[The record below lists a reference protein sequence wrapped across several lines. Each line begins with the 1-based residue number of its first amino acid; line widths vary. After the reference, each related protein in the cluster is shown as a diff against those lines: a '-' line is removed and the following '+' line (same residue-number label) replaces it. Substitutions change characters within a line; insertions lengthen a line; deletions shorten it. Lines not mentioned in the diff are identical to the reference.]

1 MAVAMDN
8 AILENILRQVRPL
21 IGQGKVADYIP
32 ALATVDGSRLGIA
45 ICTVDG
51 QLFQAGDAQERF
63 SIQSISKVLSLVVA
77 MRHYS
82 EEEIWQRVGKDPSG
96 SPFNSLVQ
104 LEMEQGIPRNPFI
117 NAGALVVCDMLQGRL
132 SAPRQRMLEVVRG
145 LSGVSDISY
154 DTVVARSE
162 FEHSARNAAIAW
174 LMKSFGNFH
183 HDVTTVL
190 QNYFHYCAL
199 KMSCVELARTFVF
212 LANQGKAIHIDEP
225 VVTPMQ
231 ARQINALMATS
242 GMYQN
247 AGEFAWRAGLPAKS
261 GVGGGIV
268 AIVPHEMAIAVWSPE
283 LDDAGNSLAG
293 IAVLEHSEYDEFLK
307 LAHNPEMRFVF
318 SNTTEAGISYHA
330 GDKFDDAPAVS
341 YPAKLTRLLF
351 ERFSH
356 FNGALDKGWIIIPCE
371 LIDYNGDA
379 LRELVLRYAQEWA
392 LPEAFIQWL
401 DQANSFCSTLVDRIV
416 TGYPRDEVAKLE
428 EELGYHDGFL
438 DTAEHFYLFVI
449 QGPKSLATELR
460 LDKYPLNVL
469 IVDDIKPYK
478 ERKVA
483 ILNGAHTALVP
494 VAFQA
499 GLDTVG
505 EAMNDAE
512 ICAFVEKAIY
522 EEIIPVLDLPR
533 DELESFASAVTGRF
547 RNPYIKHQLLSIA
560 LNGMTKFRTRIL
572 PQLLAGQKANGTL
585 PARLTFALA
594 ALIAFY
600 RGERNGETYPVQDDA
615 HWLERYQQLWSQHR
629 DRVIGT
635 QELVAIVLAE
645 KDHWEQDLTQVPGL
659 VEQVA
664 NDLDAILE
672 KGMREAVRLLC

>member
-247 AGEFAWRAGLPAKS
+247 AGEFAWRVGLPAKS

-293 IAVLEHSEYDEFLK
+293 IAVL
-307 LAHNPEMRFVF
+307 RFI
-318 SNTTEAGISYHA
+318 N
-330 GDKFDDAPAVS
+330 AVS
-341 YPAKLTRLLF
+341 RST
-351 ERFSH
+351 
-356 FNGALDKGWIIIPCE
+356 
-371 LIDYNGDA
+371 
-379 LRELVLRYAQEWA
+379 LR
-392 LPEAFIQWL
+392 AFIP
-401 DQANSFCSTLVDRIV
+401 FKI
-416 TGYPRDEVAKLE
+416 
-428 EELGYHDGFL
+428 
-438 DTAEHFYLFVI
+438 
-449 QGPKSLATELR
+449 SLSLSSGHERAS
-460 LDKYPLNVL
+460 VL
-469 IVDDIKPYK
+469 P
-478 ERKVA
+478 
-483 ILNGAHTALVP
+483 
-494 VAFQA
+494 
-499 GLDTVG
+499 
-505 EAMNDAE
+505 
-512 ICAFVEKAIY
+512 
-522 EEIIPVLDLPR
+522 
-533 DELESFASAVTGRF
+533 
-547 RNPYIKHQLLSIA
+547 
-560 LNGMTKFRTRIL
+560 
-572 PQLLAGQKANGTL
+572 
-585 PARLTFALA
+585 
-594 ALIAFY
+594 
-600 RGERNGETYPVQDDA
+600 GERRA
-615 HWLERYQQLWSQHR
+615 SHR
-629 DRVIGT
+629 TTCGGFCR
-635 QELVAIVLAE
+635 
-645 KDHWEQDLTQVPGL
+645 
-659 VEQVA
+659 
-664 NDLDAILE
+664 
-672 KGMREAVRLLC
+672 

>member
-104 LEMEQGIPRNPFI
+104 LEMEQGIPRNYSEEEIWQRVGKDPSGSPFNSLVQLEMEQGIPRNPFI
-117 NAGALVVCDMLQGRL
+117 NTGALVVCDMLQGRL

-247 AGEFAWRAGLPAKS
+247 AGEFAWRVGLPAKS

-293 IAVLEHSEYDEFLK
+293 IAVLEQ
-307 LAHNPEMRFVF
+307 
-318 SNTTEAGISYHA
+318 
-330 GDKFDDAPAVS
+330 
-341 YPAKLTRLLF
+341 LT
-351 ERFSH
+351 
-356 FNGALDKGWIIIPCE
+356 K
-371 LIDYNGDA
+371 
-379 LRELVLRYAQEWA
+379 Q
-392 LPEAFIQWL
+392 
-401 DQANSFCSTLVDRIV
+401 
-416 TGYPRDEVAKLE
+416 
-428 EELGYHDGFL
+428 LGRSVY
-438 DTAEHFYLFVI
+438 
-449 QGPKSLATELR
+449 
-460 LDKYPLNVL
+460 
-469 IVDDIKPYK
+469 
-478 ERKVA
+478 
-483 ILNGAHTALVP
+483 
-494 VAFQA
+494 
-499 GLDTVG
+499 
-505 EAMNDAE
+505 
-512 ICAFVEKAIY
+512 
-522 EEIIPVLDLPR
+522 
-533 DELESFASAVTGRF
+533 
-547 RNPYIKHQLLSIA
+547 
-560 LNGMTKFRTRIL
+560 
-572 PQLLAGQKANGTL
+572 
-585 PARLTFALA
+585 
-594 ALIAFY
+594 
-600 RGERNGETYPVQDDA
+600 
-615 HWLERYQQLWSQHR
+615 
-629 DRVIGT
+629 
-635 QELVAIVLAE
+635 
-645 KDHWEQDLTQVPGL
+645 
-659 VEQVA
+659 
-664 NDLDAILE
+664 
-672 KGMREAVRLLC
+672 

>member
-104 LEMEQGIPRNPFI
+104 LEMEQGIPFI

-247 AGEFAWRAGLPAKS
+247 AGEFAWRVGLPAKS

-293 IAVLEHSEYDEFLK
+293 IAVLEQ
-307 LAHNPEMRFVF
+307 
-318 SNTTEAGISYHA
+318 
-330 GDKFDDAPAVS
+330 
-341 YPAKLTRLLF
+341 LT
-351 ERFSH
+351 
-356 FNGALDKGWIIIPCE
+356 K
-371 LIDYNGDA
+371 
-379 LRELVLRYAQEWA
+379 Q
-392 LPEAFIQWL
+392 
-401 DQANSFCSTLVDRIV
+401 
-416 TGYPRDEVAKLE
+416 
-428 EELGYHDGFL
+428 LGRSVY
-438 DTAEHFYLFVI
+438 
-449 QGPKSLATELR
+449 
-460 LDKYPLNVL
+460 
-469 IVDDIKPYK
+469 
-478 ERKVA
+478 
-483 ILNGAHTALVP
+483 
-494 VAFQA
+494 
-499 GLDTVG
+499 
-505 EAMNDAE
+505 
-512 ICAFVEKAIY
+512 
-522 EEIIPVLDLPR
+522 
-533 DELESFASAVTGRF
+533 
-547 RNPYIKHQLLSIA
+547 
-560 LNGMTKFRTRIL
+560 
-572 PQLLAGQKANGTL
+572 
-585 PARLTFALA
+585 
-594 ALIAFY
+594 
-600 RGERNGETYPVQDDA
+600 
-615 HWLERYQQLWSQHR
+615 
-629 DRVIGT
+629 
-635 QELVAIVLAE
+635 
-645 KDHWEQDLTQVPGL
+645 
-659 VEQVA
+659 
-664 NDLDAILE
+664 
-672 KGMREAVRLLC
+672 

>member
-174 LMKSFGNFH
+174 LM
-183 HDVTTVL
+183 

-247 AGEFAWRAGLPAKS
+247 AGEFAWRVGLPAKS

-293 IAVLEHSEYDEFLK
+293 IAVLEQ
-307 LAHNPEMRFVF
+307 
-318 SNTTEAGISYHA
+318 
-330 GDKFDDAPAVS
+330 
-341 YPAKLTRLLF
+341 LT
-351 ERFSH
+351 
-356 FNGALDKGWIIIPCE
+356 K
-371 LIDYNGDA
+371 
-379 LRELVLRYAQEWA
+379 Q
-392 LPEAFIQWL
+392 
-401 DQANSFCSTLVDRIV
+401 
-416 TGYPRDEVAKLE
+416 
-428 EELGYHDGFL
+428 LGRSVY
-438 DTAEHFYLFVI
+438 
-449 QGPKSLATELR
+449 
-460 LDKYPLNVL
+460 
-469 IVDDIKPYK
+469 
-478 ERKVA
+478 
-483 ILNGAHTALVP
+483 
-494 VAFQA
+494 
-499 GLDTVG
+499 
-505 EAMNDAE
+505 
-512 ICAFVEKAIY
+512 
-522 EEIIPVLDLPR
+522 
-533 DELESFASAVTGRF
+533 
-547 RNPYIKHQLLSIA
+547 
-560 LNGMTKFRTRIL
+560 
-572 PQLLAGQKANGTL
+572 
-585 PARLTFALA
+585 
-594 ALIAFY
+594 
-600 RGERNGETYPVQDDA
+600 
-615 HWLERYQQLWSQHR
+615 
-629 DRVIGT
+629 
-635 QELVAIVLAE
+635 
-645 KDHWEQDLTQVPGL
+645 
-659 VEQVA
+659 
-664 NDLDAILE
+664 
-672 KGMREAVRLLC
+672 